1 MRYTGFFS
9 TSEVPS
15 SDFPTPY
22 SLLPRNPGRKYLKQ
36 LVSIKLSAIGLGQ
49 QLIA

>member
-1 MRYTGFFS
+1 MRFTGFFP

-22 SLLPRNPGRKYLKQ
+22 SLLPTPYSRATHDFVPQ
-36 LVSIKLSAIGLGQ
+36 AIGNH
-49 QLIA
+49 